1 MSKSFAAR
9 FGVSK
14 DLALFTRG
22 DAVAFVFS
30 PPLLSPRLA
39 SLIDSAFWLSALDFL
54 PPPVLGLRFGTE
66 FSDPSG
72 AMKVPGPMDFLG
84 A

>member
-1 MSKSFAAR
+1 MSRSFAAR
-9 FGVSK
+9 LGVSN
-14 DLALFTRG
+14 DLALLTRG
-22 DAVAFVFS
+22 DAVVFTLS